1 MRSTTAVRDAVLWGI
16 VWVAALAAALAGCGS
31 SASLS
36 GGGHTHAAARSGSLS
51 VGRADIGFDSGVE
64 MSRPSSMA
72 PIRFDAPS

>member
-16 VWVAALAAALAGCGS
+16 VWVAALAAALAGC
-31 SASLS
+31 